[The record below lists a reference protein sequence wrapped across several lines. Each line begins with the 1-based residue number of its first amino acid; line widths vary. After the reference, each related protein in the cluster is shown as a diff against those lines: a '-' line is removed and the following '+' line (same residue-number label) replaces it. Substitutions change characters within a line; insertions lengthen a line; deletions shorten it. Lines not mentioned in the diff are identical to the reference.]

1 MAKQLSPG
9 RKDNTDHRS
18 TYGSPWNGMKKPLG
32 ASIVKC
38 VSVVG
43 SLSTASINVEP
54 FGRAP
59 RTLTGQRSRPANHLG
74 PDNRA
79 FSFIETPESVFLYVK
94 MSHMSCNL
102 SSAISLPHFSIT
114 TYCLKKKKY
123 SLCLLLHLHKLAATS
138 HSTNTAESMI
148 LFRTKHRDGLYHKK
162 TVWVH
167 FYHRRT
173 SEKGLR
179 R

>member
-1 MAKQLSPG
+1 
-9 RKDNTDHRS
+9 
-18 TYGSPWNGMKKPLG
+18 MKKPLG

-79 FSFIETPESVFLYVK
+79 FSFIETPESVFSMLRCPTCLAIFSLLYLYLTFPLRPIV
-94 MSHMSCNL
+94 S
-102 SSAISLPHFSIT
+102 
-114 TYCLKKKKY
+114 KKNI
-123 SLCLLLHLHKLAATS
+123 LCVFYYT
-138 HSTNTAESMI
+138 STNWLLPPIPQIQPKAQFCSAPSIAMGYT
-148 LFRTKHRDGLYHKK
+148 T
-162 TVWVH
+162 
-167 FYHRRT
+167 RRQP
-173 SEKGLR
+173 
-179 R
+179 